1 MSFSS
6 NSKHSLL
13 EEMPTRTCCKKALL
27 MGILTYSSVFSREK
41 IKYVTEI
48 KPAAEAVISLLDE
61 LYGIKSNLYV
71 TERKNSREDTE
82 SKEAVNSYKITV
94 AGKKE
99 ISKMSAD
106 LKKNSVS
113 LYRVN
118 SEIFDKKCGRCASY
132 FMRGAFIASGT
143 VSRPQSSFH
152 LEISTPFKNL
162 ASDTVELCREA
173 GFSPRTALRN
183 SSNVIYFKKCDDI
196 ADFLAFIGAN
206 TASFDYINESI
217 VRESRGLANRAVNC
231 DTANIKKTVNAATET
246 MTAIKYLK
254 DNDLMEKLPPDL
266 KKTAELRY
274 ENPQASLVELA
285 EMSAQKLTKSG
296 VNHRLK
302 KIIEIYE
309 KYKRG
314 TTN

>member
-6 NSKHSLL
+6 SAKCSLL
-13 EEMPTRTCCKKALL
+13 EELPTRKCCKKALL
-27 MGILTYSSVFSREK
+27 MGLLTYSSIFSREK
-41 IKYVTEI
+41 IKFVTEI
-48 KPAAEAVISLLDE
+48 KPASDTAVSLLRE
-61 LYGIKSNLYV
+61 LYDIKSNLYIS
-71 TERKNSREDTE
+71 ERKNSREDTE
-82 SKEAVNSYKITV
+82 SKEAVSSYKITV

-99 ISKMSAD
+99 VSKMSAD

-118 SEIFDKKCGRCASY
+118 REIFDKRCGKCASY
-132 FMRGAFIASGT
+132 YLRGAFIASGT
-143 VSRPQSSFH
+143 VSRPESSFH

-162 ASDTVELCREA
+162 ASDTVELCRES

-196 ADFLAFIGAN
+196 SDFLAFIGAN

-231 DTANIKKTVNAATET
+231 DTANIKKTVGAANEAT
-246 MTAIKYLK
+246 TAIKYLK
-254 DNDLMEKLPPDL
+254 ENGLFDKLPDDL
-266 KKTAELRY
+266 KKTAEMRY
-274 ENPQASLVELA
+274 ENPQASLLELA
-285 EMSAQKLTKSG
+285 DMSSPKLTKSG
-296 VNHRLK
+296 INHRLRR
-302 KIIEIYE
+302 IIDIYE

-314 TTN
+314 NTD

>member
-6 NSKHSLL
+6 SAKCSLL
-13 EEMPTRTCCKKALL
+13 EELPIRRCCKKALL
-27 MGILTYSSVFSREK
+27 MGLLTYSSVFSREK
-41 IKYVTEI
+41 IKLVTEI
-48 KPAAEAVISLLDE
+48 KPASDAVASLLDE

-71 TERKNSREDTE
+71 SERKNSREDSE

-99 ISKMSAD
+99 VSKMSAD

-118 SEIFDKKCGRCASY
+118 REIFDKKCGKCASY
-132 FMRGAFIASGT
+132 YLRGAFIASGT
-143 VSRPQSSFH
+143 VSRPESSFH

-162 ASDTVELCREA
+162 ASDTVELCRES

-183 SSNVIYFKKCDDI
+183 SNNVIYFKKCDDI

-231 DTANIKKTVNAATET
+231 DTANIKKTVGAANEAV
-246 MTAIKYLK
+246 TAIKYLK
-254 DNDLMEKLPPDL
+254 ENGLFDKLPADL

-274 ENPQASLVELA
+274 ENPQASLIELA
-285 EMSAQKLTKSG
+285 DMSSQKLTKSG
-296 VNHRLK
+296 INHRLRR
-302 KIIEIYE
+302 IIDIYE

-314 TTN
+314 NAD

>member
-6 NSKHSLL
+6 SAKCSLL
-13 EEMPTRTCCKKALL
+13 EEMPTRRCCKKALL
-27 MGILTYSSVFSREK
+27 MGILTYSSIFSREK

-48 KPAAEAVISLLDE
+48 KPAADAVISLLDE
-61 LYGIKSNLYV
+61 LYGIKTNLYI

-106 LKKNSVS
+106 LKQNSVS
-113 LYRVN
+113 LYRIN
-118 SEIFDKKCGRCASY
+118 TDIFDKRCGRCGSY
-132 FMRGAFIASGT
+132 FLRGAFIASGT

-162 ASDTVELCREA
+162 ASDTVELCRDS

-183 SSNVIYFKKCDDI
+183 SSNVIYLKKCDDI
-196 ADFLAFIGAN
+196 SDFLAFIGAN

-217 VRESRGLANRAVNC
+217 IRESRGLANRAVNC
-231 DTANIKKTVNAATET
+231 DTANIKKTVSAAGEV
-246 MTAIKYLK
+246 MAAIKYLK
-254 DNDLMEKLPPDL
+254 DNELLDNLPSDL
-266 KKTAELRY
+266 KTTAELRY
-274 ENPQASLVELA
+274 DNPQASLAELA

-296 VNHRLK
+296 INHRLK
-302 KIIEIYE
+302 KIIDIYE
-309 KYKRG
+309 KYKRSI
-314 TTN
+314 TN

>member
-6 NSKHSLL
+6 SAKCSLL
-13 EEMPTRTCCKKALL
+13 EELPTRTCCKKALL
-27 MGILTYSSVFSREK
+27 MGLLTYSSIFSREK
-41 IKYVTEI
+41 IKLVTEI
-48 KPAAEAVISLLDE
+48 KPASDVVISLLDE

-71 TERKNSREDTE
+71 TERKHSREDSE
-82 SKEAVNSYKITV
+82 STEAVSSYKITV

-99 ISKMSAD
+99 ISKMNAD

-118 SEIFDKKCGRCASY
+118 KDIFDKKCSRCASM
-132 FMRGAFIASGT
+132 FLRGAFIASGT
-143 VSRPQSSFH
+143 VSKPESSFH

-162 ASDTVELCREA
+162 ASDTVELCRES
-173 GFSPRTALRN
+173 GFSPRIALRGSN
-183 SSNVIYFKKCDDI
+183 NVIYLKKCDDI

-231 DTANIKKTVNAATET
+231 DTANIKKTVNAANEA

-254 DNDLMEKLPPDL
+254 DNKLMEKLPEDL
-266 KKTAELRY
+266 RKTAELRY
-274 ENPQASLVELA
+274 DNPQASLLELA
-285 EMSAQKLTKSG
+285 EMSTPPLTKSG

-302 KIIEIYE
+302 KIINVYD
-309 KYKRG
+309 KYNRG
-314 TTN
+314 ITD

>member
-6 NSKHSLL
+6 TAKYSLL
-13 EEMPTRTCCKKALL
+13 EEIPEKSCCKRSLL

-41 IKYVTEI
+41 IKFVTEI
-48 KPAAEAVISLLDE
+48 KPASDAVISILDE
-61 LYGIKSNLYV
+61 IYGVKSNLYV
-71 TERKNSREDTE
+71 TERKNSREDSE
-82 SKEAVNSYKITV
+82 SSGAVNSYKVTV

-99 ISKMSAD
+99 IGKMSAD
-106 LKKNSVS
+106 LMKNSVS

-118 SEIFDKKCGRCASY
+118 KDIFDKRCDKCASM
-132 FMRGAFIASGT
+132 FLRGAFIASGT
-143 VSRPQSSFH
+143 VSRPESSFH

-162 ASDTVELCREA
+162 ASDTLSLCREY
-173 GFSPRTALRN
+173 GFYPRITVRG

-231 DTANIKKTVNAATET
+231 DTANIKKTVGAANEAV
-246 MTAIKYLK
+246 TAIKYLK
-254 DNDLMEKLPPDL
+254 ENGLFDKLPDDL

-274 ENPQASLVELA
+274 ENPQASLIELA
-285 EMSAQKLTKSG
+285 EMSSEKLTKSG
-296 VNHRLK
+296 INHRLR
-302 KIIEIYE
+302 KIIDIYS
-309 KYKRG
+309 KYKQG
-314 TTN
+314 ESV

>member
-6 NSKHSLL
+6 ITKCSLL
-13 EEMPTRTCCKKALL
+13 EEMPTKSCCKKALL
-27 MGILTYSSVFSREK
+27 MGLLTYSSVFSREK
-41 IKYVTEI
+41 IKLVTEI
-48 KPAAEAVISLLDE
+48 RPAADTVILLLEE
-61 LYGIKSNLYV
+61 LYKIKSNLYI

-82 SKEAVNSYKITV
+82 ATEAVSSYKITV

-106 LKKNSVS
+106 LIKNSVS

-118 SEIFDKKCGRCASY
+118 KDIFDKRCDKCGS
-132 FMRGAFIASGT
+132 FFLRGAFIASGT

-162 ASDTVELCREA
+162 ASDTLQLCRES
-173 GFSPRTALRN
+173 GFSPRMAIRG
-183 SSNVIYFKKCDDI
+183 SNNVLYFKKCDDI

-231 DTANIKKTVNAATET
+231 DTANIKKTVGAANEA

-254 DNDLMEKLPPDL
+254 DNNLFEKLPEDL

-274 ENPQASLVELA
+274 ENPQASLTELA
-285 EMSAQKLTKSG
+285 EMSSPQLTKSG
-296 VNHRLK
+296 INHRLR
-302 KIIEIYE
+302 KIIELQA
-309 KYKRG
+309 KYKRED
-314 TTN
+314 N